1 MVTYRMAESIQ
12 YAAVDVLG
20 LPKRDTPIGNR
31 RQFVDD
37 ETWVRYTVEIDRAD
51 RADRPDRAD
60 RADRADRNGR
70 GSHPADS
77 TVEASAPPDDA
88 LQTGRGG
95 ETDESRLAFEK
106 AGPRRKIFFDPADSR
121 AAIVTCG
128 GLAPGLNSVIRS
140 IVTELHFHYHVPSI
154 LGIRK
159 GYLGL
164 NPAAGLEPVV
174 LSPDLVDNIHT
185 EGGTIL
191 GSSRG
196 RQDENVML
204 DFLLHRGINML
215 FCIGGDGTLQA
226 AAKIADAARRRNE
239 SVSVIGIPKTVDN
252 DVYFC
257 DRTFGF
263 VTAVDAARNVL
274 NVAHVEAKGIDRG
287 IGLVKL
293 MGRDAGFI
301 ACGATV
307 SSQLVNYTLIPEV
320 PFELYGP
327 GGLLAHLEQRMD
339 AREHALIVVAEG
351 AGQHLFTDMELGT
364 DASGNRRYGDIGH
377 FLRDR
382 IKQHFLDLG
391 KPVEVKYI
399 NPSYIVRGVP
409 VNSEDSILCD
419 QLARD
424 AVHAAMAGK
433 TSCQV
438 SYLNSRV
445 VHVPLQLATGRKKR
459 VDTTGPLWQ
468 AVLAAT
474 GQPPVF

>member
-1 MVTYRMAESIQ
+1 MVSYGMAEAIH
-12 YAAVDVLG
+12 YAAVDTLG
-20 LPKRDTPIGNR
+20 PPERDTPIRNR
-31 RQFVDD
+31 KQFVDD
-37 ETWVRYTVEIDRAD
+37 DTWVRHTVEIGPEDRAD
-51 RADRPDRAD
+51 RA
-60 RADRADRNGR
+60 
-70 GSHPADS
+70 GSLA
-77 TVEASAPPDDA
+77 VEASAAPDDA
-88 LQTGRGG
+88 VRTGQG
-95 ETDESRLAFEK
+95 EAPDESLLAFEK
-106 AGPRRKIFFDPADSR
+106 AGPRRKIYFDPAISR

-164 NPAAGLEPVV
+164 NPAAGLEPIV
-174 LSPDLVDNIHT
+174 LTPDLVDNIHT

-196 RQDENVML
+196 RQDETVML
-204 DFLLHRGINML
+204 NFLLDRGINML

-226 AAKIADAARRRNE
+226 AAKIATAAQQRDAPLA
-239 SVSVIGIPKTVDN
+239 VIGIPKTVDN

-263 VTAVDAARNVL
+263 VTAVDAARDVL

-320 PFELYGP
+320 PFTLHGP
-327 GGLLAHLEQRMD
+327 TGFFAHLEQRMD

-351 AGQHLFTDMELGT
+351 AGQNLFAEMELGT

-377 FLRDR
+377 FLRDTIR
-382 IKQHFLDLG
+382 QHFLDLG

-399 NPSYIVRGVP
+399 SPSYIVRGVP

-438 SYLNSRV
+438 SYLNNRV
-445 VHVPLQLATGRKKR
+445 VHVPLHLAAGRKKQ
-459 VDTTGPLWQ
+459 VDLTGPLWQ

-474 GQPPVF
+474 GQPPVFE

>member
-1 MVTYRMAESIQ
+1 MEESIQ
-12 YAAVDVLG
+12 YASVDVLG
-20 LPKRDTPIGNR
+20 PPERDTPVGNR

-37 ETWVRYTVEIDRAD
+37 ETWVRYTVEIDR
-51 RADRPDRAD
+51 
-60 RADRADRNGR
+60 
-70 GSHPADS
+70 
-77 TVEASAPPDDA
+77 
-88 LQTGRGG
+88 TGQNT
-95 ETDESRLAFEK
+95 EPDESRLAFEK
-106 AGPRRKIFFDPADSR
+106 AGPRRRIFFEPASTC

-140 IVTELHFHYHVPSI
+140 IVTELHFHYRVPSI

-159 GYLGL
+159 GFLGL
-164 NPAAGLEPVV
+164 TPQSGLEPIA
-174 LSPDLVDNIHT
+174 LSPDMVDNIHT

-204 DFLLHRGINML
+204 DFLLKRGINVL

-226 AAKIADAARRRNE
+226 AAKIADAARQRNAPL
-239 SVSVIGIPKTVDN
+239 SVIGIPKTVDN

-263 VTAVDAARNVL
+263 VTAVDAARDVL

-307 SSQLVNYTLIPEV
+307 SSQLVNYTLIPEAS
-320 PFELYGP
+320 FELHGP

-351 AGQHLFTDMELGT
+351 AGQHLFSDRDLGT
-364 DASGNRRYGDIGH
+364 DASGNQRYGDIGH
-377 FLRDR
+377 FMRDT
-382 IKQHFLDLG
+382 IKQHFIDIG

-438 SYLNSRV
+438 SYLNGRV
-445 VHVPLQLATGRKKR
+445 VYVPLRLAAGRKKQ
-459 VDTTGPLWQ
+459 VDLTGPLWQ

-474 GQPPVF
+474 GQPPVFE